1 MNNEHYSL
9 SNLRDAIYEVI
20 HNSDIPAE
28 TIIEIVKDTLQE
40 SETYLESRLD
50 RCRDVLRHFSDDSLT
65 TEEFKETVNE
75 LDFTDGYEWTPLTLD
90 HLNKKSKHYWNPN
103 RNK

>member
-1 MNNEHYSL
+1 MNNEEYSMSCL
-9 SNLRDAIYEVI
+9 KDSLYEVI

-28 TIIEIVKDTLQE
+28 TIIETVRDTLQE

-50 RCRDVLRHFSDDSLT
+50 RCRDVLRYFSDGSLT
-65 TEEFKETVNE
+65 TEEFKETAGD

-90 HLNKKSKHYWNPN
+90 HLNKSKHYWNPN

>member
-1 MNNEHYSL
+1 MNHEDYSL
-9 SNLRDAIYEVI
+9 SCLKDALYEVI
-20 HNSDIPAE
+20 HNSDIAAE
-28 TIIEIVKDTLQE
+28 IIIKTVKDSLQE

-65 TEEFKETVNE
+65 GEEFKESISG

-90 HLNKKSKHYWNPN
+90 HLNKSKHYWNPN